1 MTQVE
6 RIVVVGADAAGMSAA
21 HQALRTAEVTG
32 RGVEVIALEQTS
44 DTSYSACGIPYL
56 VGGLVDS
63 DNDLIARSAQQH
75 RELGVDLRMGMTV
88 TGIDR
93 ERKHVSATSEFDESS
108 EISYDQLVLCTGAQA
123 IVPAWARDSTG
134 ALIEGVHPAK
144 TLDDARYW
152 LDLIAGSGRRGVVIG
167 GGYIGVEMAEAL
179 AERGFD
185 TTLATRTRVM
195 SKLDPEM
202 SDRIEDGMRAAGV
215 TVLTDTVIASA
226 ESSSGR
232 IRSVTTVS
240 GEKIDADVVV
250 LALGVRPSTSL
261 GAAAGLPIGVHGGYL
276 PDDHQRLADGIWAA
290 GDCCESV
297 DRMTGERIFAP
308 LGTHANKQGRV
319 CGFNLGGDETK
330 RFAGVLATAITRF
343 SAGPTYLEI
352 ARTGMNTEV
361 AGRFGHDALTLITQS
376 DTASGYMSEAAPI
389 TVLLTADK
397 STRRILGAQIVG
409 GMQSGKRIDTV
420 AAALWGEMT
429 VDDLAEMDLAYAPP
443 FATVWEAV
451 QLAARRVS
459 ERM

>member
-1 MTQVE
+1 ME

-32 RGVEVIALEQTS
+32 RSVEVIALEQTS

-56 VGGLVDS
+56 VAGLVDS
-63 DNDLIARSAQQH
+63 DTDLVARSAAQH
-75 RELGVDLRMGMTV
+75 RELGVDLRMGTTV

-93 ERKHVSATSEFDESS
+93 DRKVVSVTSEFDESS
-108 EISYDQLVLCTGAQA
+108 EVAYDQLVLCTGASA
-123 IVPAWARDSTG
+123 MVPDWARDADGT
-134 ALIEGVHPAK
+134 LIDGVNPAK
-144 TLDDARYW
+144 TLEDARYW
-152 LDLIAGSGRRGVVIG
+152 LDLIAGSGRRGVVVG

-179 AERGFD
+179 AERGFQ

-202 SDRIEDGMRAAGV
+202 SDRIEEGMRAAGV
-215 TVLTDTVIASA
+215 TVLTDTVVASA
-226 ESSSGR
+226 DAENGR

-240 GEKIDADVVV
+240 GDTIEADVVV

-261 GAAAGLPIGVHGGYL
+261 GAEAGLPIGVHGGYL
-276 PDDHQRLADGIWAA
+276 PDDHQRVADDIWAA
-290 GDCCESV
+290 GDCCESL

-319 CGFNLGGDETK
+319 CGFNLGGDESK

-343 SAGPTYLEI
+343 SSGPTYLEI

-361 AGRFGHDALTLITQS
+361 AAHFGHDALTLITQS
-376 DTASGYMSEAAPI
+376 DTASGYMAEATPI

-397 STRRILGAQIVG
+397 LTRRILGAQIVG
-409 GMQSGKRIDTV
+409 GAQSGKRIDTV

-451 QLAARRVS
+451 QLASRRVS
-459 ERM
+459 ERI